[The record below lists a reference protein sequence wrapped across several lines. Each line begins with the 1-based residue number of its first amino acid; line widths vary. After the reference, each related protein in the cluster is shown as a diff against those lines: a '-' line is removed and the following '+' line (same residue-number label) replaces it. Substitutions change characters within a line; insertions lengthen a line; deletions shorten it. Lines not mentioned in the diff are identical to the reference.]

1 MGDAYIFDALRTP
14 RGKGMPQ
21 SGDKPGGALCETP
34 PNELVGQLI
43 TALNARNGGQINE
56 NAAGLTL
63 GCVGQV
69 GAQGGHIALLSR
81 ILSDL
86 PDSVP
91 VKSINNFCVSGLTA
105 IGDSV
110 HAVQA
115 GADGLMLAG
124 GVECLSQVGFL
135 ADKAS
140 YYTDPAISKQS
151 NWAPPIMGAELI
163 ATIEGFEKSD
173 LDEVALASQQ
183 KAHAAWEAGHYSES
197 VMPVMNGNGESLLER
212 DELIRAGITLEALE
226 NLPAAFSEQGA
237 SGFDEMMLGF
247 HPELEEINHIHS
259 FGHCPGMADG
269 AALAVVGSKDAG
281 LKAGLK
287 PKVRMIAQAECAG
300 DPILQFTAGFAAMEQ
315 VLTDAGMELKDV
327 DLIEFMEAFAAI
339 PLKFMRDYKPDPDK
353 VNVNGGHL
361 AMGHPMGATGAILTT
376 TLVHEMERRDVNT
389 GLVVA
394 HAGGG
399 IGSAMII
406 ERV

>member
-1 MGDAYIFDALRTP
+1 MGSAYIYDALRTP
-14 RGKGMPQ
+14 RGKGMPAR
-21 SGDKPGGALCETP
+21 GEKPGGALSDTP
-34 PNELVGQLI
+34 PQELVRQLVTGLNERNNEQLI
-43 TALNARNGGQINE
+43 E
-56 NAAGLTL
+56 NTSSLTL

-86 PDSVP
+86 PDTVS
-91 VKSINNFCVSGLTA
+91 VKSINNYCVSGLTA
-105 IGDSV
+105 IGD
-110 HAVQA
+110 AVQSAKA
-115 GADGLMLAG
+115 GNNSFMLAG

-140 YYTDPAISKQS
+140 YYSDPDTSKLS

-163 ATIEGFEKSD
+163 ATIEGYEKSD
-173 LDEVALASQQ
+173 LDEFALSSQH
-183 KAHAAWEAGHYSES
+183 KAHAAWEAGHYNNG
-197 VMPVMNGNGESLLER
+197 VMPVTDDKGEVLLNR
-212 DELIRAGITLEALE
+212 DELIRGGLTLEALKS
-226 NLPAAFSEQGA
+226 LPAAFAQQGEA
-237 SGFDEMMLGF
+237 GFDEMMLGF
-247 HPELEEINHIHS
+247 HPNLQAINHIHS

-269 AALAVVGSKDAG
+269 AALAVVGSKEAG
-281 LKAGLK
+281 EKTGLK
-287 PKVRMIAQAECAG
+287 PMVRVIAQAECAG
-300 DPILQFTAGFAAMEQ
+300 DPILQFTAGFAAMER
-315 VLTDAGMELKDV
+315 VLDEAGLNLNDI

-353 VNVNGGHL
+353 VNVNGGHI

-376 TLVHEMERRDVNT
+376 TLIHEMQRRDLNT

-399 IGSAMII
+399 IGSAMIV